1 METTPW
7 RQLPCANNSELENPR
22 AQSGGSSSIG
32 FLDCQDDELQTS
44 ERKGLWSYRQ
54 GEWPNLGWLW
64 SSLVKSKDPSRC
76 PEDLWATQPGLENTD
91 HGCHV
96 CTVLGHKAVK
106 TEMRSGLQWYLFL
119 GGKAIL

>member
-76 PEDLWATQPGLENTD
+76 PEDLWATQPCAPTQYIHGIRGLYFPTQAEVQVWWRTMA
-91 HGCHV
+91 H
-96 CTVLGHKAVK
+96 T
-106 TEMRSGLQWYLFL
+106 
-119 GGKAIL
+119 